1 MVNGFLILFGLTML
15 YLAATSRIIAHIRL
29 LVVQGVLLFLIC
41 CCGMQHINILNFAFL
56 TIETLIVKSIVIP
69 AFLYKVLNK
78 THSNRDVAA
87 NIPHFYCLFIASL
100 ILIIGFLLSEYFV
113 TSMKLI
119 SPMFF
124 AVSVATI
131 IISLWLITIKHK
143 IISNVIEFI
152 TMENGIFLLSLSAAK
167 EMPMLVN
174 LGVLL
179 DVFIAVYILGLFVN
193 VINKEFKDLEVSN
206 LSDLKDY
213 EYNDKYDFIISN
225 SCMFINA
232 SYKE

>member
-41 CCGMQHINILNFAFL
+41 CCGMQHINMLNFAFL

-87 NIPHFYCLFIASL
+87 NIPHFYCLFISSL
-100 ILIIGFLLSEYFV
+100 ILIVGFLLSEYFV

-213 EYNDKYDFIISN
+213 EYND
-225 SCMFINA
+225 
-232 SYKE
+232 

>member
-15 YLAATSRIIAHIRL
+15 YLAATSRIISHIRL

-100 ILIIGFLLSEYFV
+100 ILIVGFLLSEYFV

-152 TMENGIFLLSLSAAK
+152 TMENGIFLLSLSAVK

-213 EYNDKYDFIISN
+213 EYND
-225 SCMFINA
+225 
-232 SYKE
+232 

>member
-1 MVNGFLILFGLTML
+1 MANGFIILFGLTML

-29 LVVQGVLLFLIC
+29 LIIQGILLFLVC
-41 CCGMQHINILNFAFL
+41 CCEHMHGWHFAFL
-56 TIETLIVKSIVIP
+56 TIETLVVKSIVIP
-69 AFLYKVLNK
+69 WFLYRVLRK

-87 NIPHFYCLFIASL
+87 NIPHFYCLVISSVILLAS
-100 ILIIGFLLSEYFV
+100 FLVSNYYISSVKF
-113 TSMKLI
+113 I
-119 SPMFF
+119 SPMYFG
-124 AVSVATI
+124 VSIATI
-131 IISLWLITIKHK
+131 VISLWLITIKHK

-152 TMENGIFLLSLSAAK
+152 TMENGKFLLSLSVAK

-213 EYNDKYDFIISN
+213 E
-225 SCMFINA
+225 
-232 SYKE
+232 

>member
-1 MVNGFLILFGLTML
+1 MINGFIILFGLTML

-29 LVVQGVLLFLIC
+29 LIIQGVLLFLIC
-41 CCGMQHINILNFAFL
+41 CGGWEHMNLLSFAFL

-69 AFLYKVLNK
+69 WFLYRVLKK

-87 NIPHFYCLFIASL
+87 NIPHFYCLVIASM
-100 ILIIGFLLSEYFV
+100 ILLGCFLAANYYVS
-113 TSMKLI
+113 SIKLI

-152 TMENGIFLLSLSAAK
+152 TMENGIFLLSLSVAK

-174 LGVLL
+174 MGVLL

-193 VINKEFKDLEVSN
+193 EINKEFKDLEVSN

-213 EYNDKYDFIISN
+213 EYND
-225 SCMFINA
+225 
-232 SYKE
+232 

>member
-213 EYNDKYDFIISN
+213 EYND
-225 SCMFINA
+225 
-232 SYKE
+232 